1 MLGETRGPQMIYIRI
16 TGFVLKCKAT
26 DAKCEEVF
34 LADEN
39 ARRTF
44 CCVTVEFARIIVA
57 TR

>member
-1 MLGETRGPQMIYIRI
+1 MLGGTRGLQMMYIRI
-16 TGFVLKCKAT
+16 AGFMLKCKAT
-26 DAKCEEVF
+26 DAECEEVF

-44 CCVTVEFARIIVA
+44 RCVTVEFARIIAA